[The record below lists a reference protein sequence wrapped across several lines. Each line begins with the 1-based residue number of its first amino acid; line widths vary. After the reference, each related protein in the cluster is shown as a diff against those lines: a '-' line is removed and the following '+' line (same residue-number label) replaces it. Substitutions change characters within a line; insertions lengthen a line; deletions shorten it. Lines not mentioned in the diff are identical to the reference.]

1 MNLCESKTKLKNDYG
16 TCFYYNNH
24 HHFDLTIFILDFN
37 LKCFES
43 VFDIFIIIIIIIIK
57 AKVNKM
63 IIDFN

>member
-43 VFDIFIIIIIIIIK
+43 VFIIIIK

-63 IIDFN
+63 IIDFNMLLCDT